1 MLKIDLHL
9 IPEFHG
15 VPEIIR
21 LAGIKGSDVCPVQ
34 FCRMSAC
41 KRHGLMYVWRHT
53 CLRFSG
59 RANVLSVVTS
69 SQSKSS
75 PLLTILRM
83 ELQRSPNAD
92 LEEVLT
98 IGIKGVAS
106 SAVWKKILLHRFPQ
120 VSLIAFAESLE
131 SGVTAIRTRIENIR
145 L

>member
-1 MLKIDLHL
+1 M
-9 IPEFHG
+9 
-15 VPEIIR
+15 
-21 LAGIKGSDVCPVQ
+21 
-34 FCRMSAC
+34 
-41 KRHGLMYVWRHT
+41 
-53 CLRFSG
+53 
-59 RANVLSVVTS
+59 LSVVTS

-75 PLLTILRM
+75 PSLTILRM